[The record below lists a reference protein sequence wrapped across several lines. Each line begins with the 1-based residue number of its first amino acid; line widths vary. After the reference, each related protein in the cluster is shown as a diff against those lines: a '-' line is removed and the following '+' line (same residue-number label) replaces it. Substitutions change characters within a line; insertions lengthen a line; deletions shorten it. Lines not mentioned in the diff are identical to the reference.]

1 MNSSKL
7 KPLLSLGNKLIGFIL
22 FVICAIAIYHKVLQ
36 NENLN
41 QYGIDLKIQLAKIH
55 WSSWLLMCCL
65 LTLNY
70 TIEAI
75 KWKSV
80 IASTNTFN
88 TWQALKAVLVGQAFS
103 FFTPARSGDYV
114 GRTLFLAPGT
124 KLKGIT
130 QMAWA
135 SYAQI
140 LMTICFGSFAM
151 FWNLP
156 FLPWLKWVVP
166 FGAIIALFL
175 FFYNQPLKGWL
186 SKINLLQIDASL
198 KWKLLA
204 LALARYSIY
213 LMQYNWAAQMLS
225 IPVGWMDLSI
235 AIMALL
241 FFLSMIPAIS
251 LTDLVIRGQL
261 FLLLM
266 VPFYQNDIMLIALT
280 TLIWIVNFLIP
291 SIIGAFL
298 LLGFRLKR

>member
-22 FVICAIAIYHKVLQ
+22 FVICAIAIYNKVLQ

-41 QYGIDLKIQLAKIH
+41 QYGADLKIQLAKIH
-55 WSSWLLMCCL
+55 WSAWLLMACL

-80 IASTNTFN
+80 IASTNKFN

-140 LMTICFGSFAM
+140 LMTICFGCFAL

-156 FLPWLKWVVP
+156 FLPWLKWVAP
-166 FGAIIALFL
+166 LGGCIALFL

-186 SKINLLQIDASL
+186 SKINLLQIDTAL
-198 KWKLLA
+198 KWKLLG
-204 LALARYSIY
+204 LALARYTIY
-213 LMQYNWAAQMLS
+213 LLQYNWAAEILS
-225 IPVGWMDLSI
+225 IPIGWMDLSI
-235 AIMALL
+235 GIMALL

-266 VPFYQNDIMLIALT
+266 APFYQNDIMLIALT

-291 SIIGAFL
+291 SILGAIL
-298 LLGFRLKR
+298 LLGFRLKQ

>member
-1 MNSSKL
+1 MNFSKL
-7 KPLLSLGNKLIGFIL
+7 KPLLSIGNKLIGLVL
-22 FVICAIAIYHKVLQ
+22 FVICAFAIYNKVLQ

-41 QYGIDLKIQLAKIH
+41 QYGAELKIQLTKIH
-55 WSSWLLMCCL
+55 WGAWLLMGL
-65 LTLNY
+65 LMLLNY

-75 KWKSV
+75 KWKTV
-80 IASTNTFN
+80 IASTNQFN
-88 TWQALKAVLVGQAFS
+88 IFQALRAVLVGQAFS

-135 SYAQI
+135 SYAQL
-140 LMTICFGSFAM
+140 LMTICFGSIAI

-156 FLPWLKWVVP
+156 FLPWLKWVAP
-166 FGAIIALFL
+166 WGAALALFL
-175 FFYNQPLKGWL
+175 FFYNQSLKGWL
-186 SKINLLQIDASL
+186 SKINLLQIDNGL
-198 KWKLLA
+198 KWKLIA
-204 LALARYSIY
+204 LAFSRYLVYI
-213 LMQYNWAAQMLS
+213 LQYNWASEMLS
-225 IPVGWMDLSI
+225 IPVHALDLSI

-266 VPFYQNDIMLIALT
+266 APFYQNDIMLIALT

-291 SIIGAFL
+291 SIIGSIL
-298 LLGFRLKR
+298 LLGFKIKR

>member
-22 FVICAIAIYHKVLQ
+22 FVICAIAIYNKVLQ

-41 QYGIDLKIQLAKIH
+41 QYGADLKVQLAKIH
-55 WSSWLLMCCL
+55 WSAWLLMACL

-88 TWQALKAVLVGQAFS
+88 TIQALRAVLVGQAFS

-140 LMTICFGSFAM
+140 IMTICFGCFAL

-156 FLPWLKWVVP
+156 FLPWLKWVAP
-166 FGAIIALFL
+166 LGATIALFL

-186 SKINLLQIDASL
+186 SKINLLQIDAAL
-198 KWKLLA
+198 KWRLLA
-204 LALARYSIY
+204 LALARYCVY
-213 LMQYNWAAQMLS
+213 LMQYNWAAEMLS
-225 IPVGWMDLSI
+225 IPVGWVDLSI

-266 VPFYQNDIMLIALT
+266 APFYQNDIMLIALT

-291 SIIGAFL
+291 SILGAFL

>member
-22 FVICAIAIYHKVLQ
+22 FVICAIAIYNKVLQ

-41 QYGIDLKIQLAKIH
+41 QYGTDLKIQLAKIH
-55 WSSWLLMCCL
+55 WSAWFLMGCL

-80 IASTNTFN
+80 IASTNKFN
-88 TWQALKAVLVGQAFS
+88 IWQALKAVLVGQAFS

-140 LMTICFGSFAM
+140 LMTICFGCFAL

-156 FLPWLKWVVP
+156 FLPWLKWVAP
-166 FGAIIALFL
+166 LGAIIALFL

-186 SKINLLQIDASL
+186 SKINLLQIDAAL

-204 LALARYSIY
+204 LALARYTIY
-213 LMQYNWAAQMLS
+213 LMQYNWAAEMLS
-225 IPVGWMDLSI
+225 IPVGWIDLSI

-266 VPFYQNDIMLIALT
+266 APFYQNDVMLIALT

-291 SIIGAFL
+291 SIIGAVL

>member
-1 MNSSKL
+1 MYSIKL
-7 KPLLSLGNKLIGFIL
+7 KTFFSIGNKLIGFVL
-22 FVICAIAIYHKVLQ
+22 FIVCAIAIYNKVLQ

-41 QYGIDLKIQLAKIH
+41 QYGADLKIQLTKIH
-55 WSSWLLMCCL
+55 WAAWVLMGFL
-65 LTLNY
+65 MVLNY
-70 TIEAI
+70 TIEAV

-80 IASTNTFN
+80 IAETNQFN
-88 TWQALKAVLVGQAFS
+88 IFQALRAVLVGQAFS

-135 SYAQI
+135 SYAQL
-140 LMTICFGSFAM
+140 LMTICFGSIAL

-156 FLPWLKWVVP
+156 FLPWLKWVAP
-166 FGAIIALFL
+166 IGAALAFFL
-175 FFYNQPLKGWL
+175 FFYNLSFKGWL
-186 SKINLLQIDASL
+186 SKLNLIQIEVGL
-198 KWKLLA
+198 KWKLITLA
-204 LALARYSIY
+204 FLRYLVY
-213 LMQYNWAAQMLS
+213 VMQYNWAAQMLS
-225 IPVGWMDLSI
+225 IPVNWLDLSI

-266 VPFYQNDIMLIALT
+266 VPFYQNDIHLIALT
-280 TLIWIVNFLIP
+280 TLIWMVNFLIP
-291 SIIGAFL
+291 SILGAIL
-298 LLGFRLKR
+298 LLGFRLKQ

>member
-22 FVICAIAIYHKVLQ
+22 FVICAIAIYNKVLQ

-41 QYGIDLKIQLAKIH
+41 QYGADLKVQLSKIH
-55 WSSWLLMCCL
+55 WAAWVLMGCL
-65 LTLNY
+65 LILNY

-88 TWQALKAVLVGQAFS
+88 IFQALRAVFVGQAFS

-140 LMTICFGSFAM
+140 IMTICFGCFAL

-156 FLPWLKWVVP
+156 FLPWLKWVAP
-166 FGAIIALFL
+166 FGACIALFL
-175 FFYNQPLKGWL
+175 FFYNQPMKGWL
-186 SKINLLQIDASL
+186 SKINLLQIDAAL
-198 KWKLLA
+198 KWKLLG

-213 LMQYNWAAQMLS
+213 LLQYNWAAQMLS
-225 IPVGWMDLSI
+225 IPVGWMDLSL
-235 AIMALL
+235 AVMALL

-266 VPFYQNDIMLIALT
+266 APFYQNDIMLIALT

-291 SIIGAFL
+291 SIIGAVL

>member
-1 MNSSKL
+1 
-7 KPLLSLGNKLIGFIL
+7 
-22 FVICAIAIYHKVLQ
+22 
-36 NENLN
+36 
-41 QYGIDLKIQLAKIH
+41 
-55 WSSWLLMCCL
+55 
-65 LTLNY
+65 
-70 TIEAI
+70 
-75 KWKSV
+75 
-80 IASTNTFN
+80 
-88 TWQALKAVLVGQAFS
+88 VLVGQAFS

-140 LMTICFGSFAM
+140 LMTICFGCFAL

-156 FLPWLKWVVP
+156 FLPWLKWVAP
-166 FGAIIALFL
+166 LGAIIALFL

-186 SKINLLQIDASL
+186 SKINLLQIDAAL

-204 LALARYSIY
+204 LAFARYCVY
-213 LMQYNWAAQMLS
+213 LMQYNWAAEMLS
-225 IPVGWMDLSI
+225 IPVGWVDLSI

-266 VPFYQNDIMLIALT
+266 APFYKNDIMLIALT

-291 SIIGAFL
+291 SILGAIL

>member
-1 MNSSKL
+1 MNSSTL
-7 KPLLSLGNKLIGFIL
+7 KPLLSIGNKLIGFIL
-22 FVICAIAIYHKVLQ
+22 FVICAIAIYNKVIQ

-41 QYGIDLKIQLAKIH
+41 QYGAELKIQLGKIH
-55 WSSWLLMCCL
+55 WTAWVLMGCL
-65 LTLNY
+65 MALNY

-80 IASTNTFN
+80 IASTNNFN
-88 TWQALKAVLVGQAFS
+88 VLQALRAVLVGQAFS

-140 LMTICFGSFAM
+140 LMTICFGCFAM

-156 FLPWLKWVVP
+156 FLPWLKWVAP
-166 FGAIIALFL
+166 FGAMLALSL
-175 FFYNQPLKGWL
+175 FFYNQPLKGWF
-186 SKINLLQIDASL
+186 SKMNLLQIPIAL

-204 LALARYSIY
+204 LALARYSIF
-213 LMQYNWAAQMLS
+213 LMQYNWAAQMLAV
-225 IPVGWMDLSI
+225 PVDWMDLSI
-235 AIMALL
+235 AVMALL

-266 VPFYQNDIMLIALT
+266 APFYQNDITLIALT
-280 TLIWIVNFLIP
+280 TLIWLVNFLIP
-291 SIIGAFL
+291 SILGAFL

>member
-22 FVICAIAIYHKVLQ
+22 FVICAIAIYNKVLQ

-41 QYGIDLKIQLAKIH
+41 QYGADLKVQLAKIH
-55 WSSWLLMCCL
+55 WSAWLLMACL

-88 TWQALKAVLVGQAFS
+88 TIQALRAVLVGQAFS

-124 KLKGIT
+124 NLKGIT

-140 LMTICFGSFAM
+140 IMTICFGCFAL

-156 FLPWLKWVVP
+156 FLPWLKWVAP
-166 FGAIIALFL
+166 LGAIIALFL

-186 SKINLLQIDASL
+186 SKINLLQIDAAL

-204 LALARYSIY
+204 LALARYSVY
-213 LMQYNWAAQMLS
+213 LMQYNWAAEMLS
-225 IPVGWMDLSI
+225 IPVGWVDLSI

-266 VPFYQNDIMLIALT
+266 APFYQNDIMLIALT

-291 SIIGAFL
+291 SIIGAVL

>member
-7 KPLLSLGNKLIGFIL
+7 KPLLSLGNKLIGFVL
-22 FVICAIAIYHKVLQ
+22 FVICAIAIYNKVLQ

-41 QYGIDLKIQLAKIH
+41 QYGADLKIQLAKIH
-55 WSSWLLMCCL
+55 WAAWLLMGCL

-80 IASTNTFN
+80 IASTNRFN
-88 TWQALKAVLVGQAFS
+88 TLQALRAVLVGQAFS

-140 LMTICFGSFAM
+140 IMTISFGSIAL

-156 FLPWLKWVVP
+156 FLPWLKWVAP
-166 FGAIIALFL
+166 FGGCLALFL

-186 SKINLLQIDASL
+186 SKMNLLQIEAAL

-204 LALARYSIY
+204 LALARYCIY
-213 LMQYNWAAQMLS
+213 LMQYNWAAQMLA
-225 IPVGWMDLSI
+225 IPVGWLDLSI
-235 AIMALL
+235 AVMALL

-261 FLLLM
+261 FLLLLA
-266 VPFYQNDIMLIALT
+266 PFYQNDIMLIALT

-291 SIIGAFL
+291 SILGAIL
-298 LLGFRLKR
+298 LLGFRLKQ

>member
-1 MNSSKL
+1 MNFSKL
-7 KPLLSLGNKLIGFIL
+7 KPILSVGNKLIGLIL
-22 FVICAIAIYHKVLQ
+22 FVICAFAIYNKVLQ

-41 QYGIDLKIQLAKIH
+41 QYGAELKVQLTKIH
-55 WSSWLLMCCL
+55 WGAWLLMGL
-65 LTLNY
+65 LMALNY
-70 TIEAI
+70 TIEAL
-75 KWKSV
+75 KWKTV
-80 IASTNTFN
+80 VASTNQFN
-88 TWQALKAVLVGQAFS
+88 IFQALRAVLVGQAFS

-135 SYAQI
+135 SYAQL
-140 LMTICFGSFAM
+140 LMTICFGSIAI

-156 FLPWLKWVVP
+156 FLPWLKWVAP
-166 FGAIIALFL
+166 WGAVLALFL
-175 FFYNQPLKGWL
+175 FFYNQSLKGWL
-186 SKINLLQIDASL
+186 SKINLLQIDNGL
-198 KWKLLA
+198 KWKLIA
-204 LALARYSIY
+204 LAFSRYLVYI
-213 LMQYNWAAQMLS
+213 LQYNWASEMLS
-225 IPVGWMDLSI
+225 IPVHAIDLSI

-266 VPFYQNDIMLIALT
+266 APFYHNDIMLIALT

-291 SIIGAFL
+291 SIIGSIL
-298 LLGFRLKR
+298 LLGFKIKR

>member
-7 KPLLSLGNKLIGFIL
+7 KPLLSIGNKLIGFIL
-22 FVICAIAIYHKVLQ
+22 FVICAIAIYNKVLQ

-41 QYGIDLKIQLAKIH
+41 QYGEDLKLQLAKIH
-55 WSSWLLMCCL
+55 WTAWVIMICL

-80 IASTNTFN
+80 IASTNKFN
-88 TWQALKAVLVGQAFS
+88 TLQALRAVLVGQAFS

-140 LMTICFGSFAM
+140 LMTICFGCIAL

-156 FLPWLKWVVP
+156 FLTWLKWVAP
-166 FGAIIALFL
+166 LGGIIALFL

-186 SKINLLQIDASL
+186 SKLNLLQIPIDL
-198 KWKLLA
+198 KLKLLA
-204 LALARYSIY
+204 FALARYSIY

-225 IPVGWMDLSI
+225 IPVTWLDLSI
-235 AIMALL
+235 AVMALL

-266 VPFYQNDIMLIALT
+266 APFYQNDIMLIALT

-291 SIIGAFL
+291 SILGAFL
-298 LLGFRLKR
+298 LLGFRLKQ

>member
-1 MNSSKL
+1 MNFSKL
-7 KPLLSLGNKLIGFIL
+7 KPLLSIGNKLIGLVL
-22 FVICAIAIYHKVLQ
+22 FVICAFAIYNKVLQ

-41 QYGIDLKIQLAKIH
+41 QYGAELKIQLTKIH
-55 WSSWLLMCCL
+55 WGAWLLMAL
-65 LTLNY
+65 LMVLNY

-75 KWKSV
+75 KWKTV
-80 IASTNTFN
+80 IASTNQFN
-88 TWQALKAVLVGQAFS
+88 IFQALRAVLVGQAFS

-135 SYAQI
+135 SYAQL
-140 LMTICFGSFAM
+140 LMTICFGSIAI

-156 FLPWLKWVVP
+156 FLPWLKWVAP
-166 FGAIIALFL
+166 WGAALALFL
-175 FFYNQPLKGWL
+175 FFYNQSLKGWL
-186 SKINLLQIDASL
+186 SKINLIQIDNGL
-198 KWKLLA
+198 KWKLIA
-204 LALARYSIY
+204 LAFSRYLVYI
-213 LMQYNWAAQMLS
+213 LQYNWASEMLS
-225 IPVGWMDLSI
+225 IPVHALDLSI

-266 VPFYQNDIMLIALT
+266 APFYQNDIMLIALT

-291 SIIGAFL
+291 SIIGSIL
-298 LLGFRLKR
+298 LLGFKIKR

>member
-1 MNSSKL
+1 MNSSLL
-7 KPLLSLGNKLIGFIL
+7 KPLLSIGNKLIGFIL
-22 FVICAIAIYHKVLQ
+22 FVVCAIAIYNKVLQ

-41 QYGIDLKIQLAKIH
+41 QYGADLKIQLAKIH
-55 WSSWLLMCCL
+55 LTAWLLMGCL
-65 LTLNY
+65 MAINY

-88 TWQALKAVLVGQAFS
+88 TWQALRAVLVGQAFS

-124 KLKGIT
+124 KLKGMT

-140 LMTICFGSFAM
+140 IMTICFGCFALY
-151 FWNLP
+151 WNLP
-156 FLPWLKWVVP
+156 FLQWLKWVTP
-166 FGAIIALFL
+166 LGAILALFL
-175 FFYNQPLKGWL
+175 FFYNKSLKGWL
-186 SKINLLQIDASL
+186 SKINLLQIDNAL

-204 LALARYSIY
+204 LALARYCIY
-213 LMQYNWAAQMLS
+213 LMQYNWAAQMLA
-225 IPVGWMDLSI
+225 IPVDWMDLSI
-235 AIMALL
+235 AVMALL

-266 VPFYQNDIMLIALT
+266 APFYQNQFMLIALT

-291 SIIGAFL
+291 SILGAIL
-298 LLGFRLKR
+298 LIGFRIKR

>member
-1 MNSSKL
+1 MNFSKL
-7 KPLLSLGNKLIGFIL
+7 KPILSIGNKLIGLIL
-22 FVICAIAIYHKVLQ
+22 FVICAFAIYNKVLQ

-41 QYGIDLKIQLAKIH
+41 QYGAELKIQLTKIH
-55 WSSWLLMCCL
+55 WGAWLLMGL
-65 LTLNY
+65 LMLLNY

-75 KWKSV
+75 KWKTV
-80 IASTNTFN
+80 IASTNQFN
-88 TWQALKAVLVGQAFS
+88 IFQALRAVLVGQAFS

-135 SYAQI
+135 SYAQL
-140 LMTICFGSFAM
+140 LMTICFGSIAI

-156 FLPWLKWVVP
+156 FLPWLKWVAP
-166 FGAIIALFL
+166 WGAALALFL
-175 FFYNQPLKGWL
+175 FFYNQSLKGWL
-186 SKINLLQIDASL
+186 SKINLLQIDNEL
-198 KWKLLA
+198 KWKLMA
-204 LALARYSIY
+204 LAFSRYLVYI
-213 LMQYNWAAQMLS
+213 LQYNWASEMLS
-225 IPVGWMDLSI
+225 IPVHALDLSI

-266 VPFYQNDIMLIALT
+266 APFYQNDIMLIALT

-291 SIIGAFL
+291 SIIGSIL
-298 LLGFRLKR
+298 LLGFKIKR

>member
-1 MNSSKL
+1 
-7 KPLLSLGNKLIGFIL
+7 
-22 FVICAIAIYHKVLQ
+22 
-36 NENLN
+36 
-41 QYGIDLKIQLAKIH
+41 LAKIH
-55 WSSWLLMCCL
+55 WTAWLLMGCL
-65 LTLNY
+65 LILNY

-80 IASTNTFN
+80 IASSNTFN
-88 TWQALKAVLVGQAFS
+88 TMQALRAVLVGQAFS

-114 GRTLFLAPGT
+114 GRTLFLASGT

-140 LMTICFGSFAM
+140 IMTICFGCFAL

-156 FLPWLKWVVP
+156 FLPWLKWVAP
-166 FGAIIALFL
+166 FGACLALFL

-186 SKINLLQIDASL
+186 SKINLLQIDATL
-198 KWKLLA
+198 KWKLLG

-213 LMQYNWAAQMLS
+213 LLQYNWAAEMLS

-235 AIMALL
+235 AVMALL

-266 VPFYQNDIMLIALT
+266 APFYQNDIMLIALT

-291 SIIGAFL
+291 SIIGAVL

>member
-1 MNSSKL
+1 MNSSIL
-7 KPLLSLGNKLIGFIL
+7 KPLLSIGNKLIGFIL
-22 FVICAIAIYHKVLQ
+22 FVICAIAIYNKVLQ

-41 QYGIDLKIQLAKIH
+41 QYGADLKVQLAKIH
-55 WSSWLLMCCL
+55 WSAWLLMACL

-88 TWQALKAVLVGQAFS
+88 TIQALRAVLVGQAFS

-140 LMTICFGSFAM
+140 IMTICFGCFAL

-156 FLPWLKWVVP
+156 FLPWLKWVAP
-166 FGAIIALFL
+166 LGAIIALFL

-186 SKINLLQIDASL
+186 SKINLLQIDAAL
-198 KWKLLA
+198 KWRLLA
-204 LALARYSIY
+204 LALARYSVY
-213 LMQYNWAAQMLS
+213 LMQYNWAAEMLS
-225 IPVGWMDLSI
+225 IPVGWVDLSI

-266 VPFYQNDIMLIALT
+266 APFYQNDIMLIALT

-291 SIIGAFL
+291 SIIGAVL

>member
-1 MNSSKL
+1 MNFSKL
-7 KPLLSLGNKLIGFIL
+7 KPLLSIGNKLIGLVL
-22 FVICAIAIYHKVLQ
+22 FVICAFAIYNKVLQ

-41 QYGIDLKIQLAKIH
+41 QYGAELKIQLTKIH
-55 WSSWLLMCCL
+55 WGAWLLMGL
-65 LTLNY
+65 LMLLNY

-75 KWKSV
+75 KWKTV
-80 IASTNTFN
+80 IASTNQFN
-88 TWQALKAVLVGQAFS
+88 IFQALRAVLVGQAFS

-135 SYAQI
+135 SYAQL
-140 LMTICFGSFAM
+140 LMTICFGSIAI

-156 FLPWLKWVVP
+156 FLPWLKWVAP
-166 FGAIIALFL
+166 WGATLALFL
-175 FFYNQPLKGWL
+175 FFYNKSLKGWL
-186 SKINLLQIDASL
+186 SKINLLQIDNGL
-198 KWKLLA
+198 KWKLIA
-204 LALARYSIY
+204 LAFSRYLVYI
-213 LMQYNWAAQMLS
+213 LQYNWASEMLS
-225 IPVGWMDLSI
+225 IPVHALDLSI

-266 VPFYQNDIMLIALT
+266 APFYQNDIMLIALT

-291 SIIGAFL
+291 SIIGSIL
-298 LLGFRLKR
+298 LLGFKIKR

>member
-22 FVICAIAIYHKVLQ
+22 FIICAFAIYNKVLQ

-41 QYGIDLKIQLAKIH
+41 QYGADLKIQLAKIH
-55 WSSWLLMCCL
+55 WTYWVFMGCLMV
-65 LTLNY
+65 LNY
-70 TIEAI
+70 TIEAF

-80 IASTNTFN
+80 IASTNKFN
-88 TWQALKAVLVGQAFS
+88 IVQALRAVLVGQAFS

-140 LMTICFGSFAM
+140 LMTILFGCIAL

-156 FLPWLKWVVP
+156 FFPWLKWVAP
-166 FGAIIALFL
+166 LGAMLALFL

-186 SKINLLQIDASL
+186 SKMNLLQISIAL

-204 LALARYSIY
+204 LAFARYSIF
-213 LMQYNWAAQMLS
+213 LMQYNLAAQMLA
-225 IPVGWMDLSI
+225 IPIDWMNLSI
-235 AIMALL
+235 AVMALL

-266 VPFYQNDIMLIALT
+266 APFYHNDIMLIALT
-280 TLIWIVNFLIP
+280 TLIWFVNFLIP
-291 SIIGAFL
+291 SILGAVL

>member
-22 FVICAIAIYHKVLQ
+22 FVICAIAIYNKVLQ

-41 QYGIDLKIQLAKIH
+41 QYGADLKIQLAKIH
-55 WSSWLLMCCL
+55 WTAWLLMACL

-88 TWQALKAVLVGQAFS
+88 TLQALRAVLVGQAFS

-140 LMTICFGSFAM
+140 IMTICFGCFAL

-156 FLPWLKWVVP
+156 FLPWLKWVAP
-166 FGAIIALFL
+166 LGAIIALFL

-186 SKINLLQIDASL
+186 SKINLLQIDAAL
-198 KWKLLA
+198 KWRLLA
-204 LALARYSIY
+204 LALARYSVY
-213 LMQYNWAAQMLS
+213 LMQYNWAAEMLS
-225 IPVGWMDLSI
+225 IPVGWVDLSI

-266 VPFYQNDIMLIALT
+266 APFYQNDIMLIALT

-291 SIIGAFL
+291 SIIGAVL

>member
-1 MNSSKL
+1 MNFSKL
-7 KPLLSLGNKLIGFIL
+7 KPILSVGNKLIGLIL
-22 FVICAIAIYHKVLQ
+22 FVICAFAIYNKVLQ

-41 QYGIDLKIQLAKIH
+41 QYGAELKVQLTKIH
-55 WSSWLLMCCL
+55 WGAWLLMGL
-65 LTLNY
+65 LMALNY
-70 TIEAI
+70 TIEAL
-75 KWKSV
+75 KWKTV
-80 IASTNTFN
+80 IASTNQFN
-88 TWQALKAVLVGQAFS
+88 IFQALRAVLVGQAFS

-135 SYAQI
+135 SYAQL
-140 LMTICFGSFAM
+140 LMTICFGSIAI

-156 FLPWLKWVVP
+156 FLPWLKWVAP
-166 FGAIIALFL
+166 WGAVLALFL
-175 FFYNQPLKGWL
+175 FFYNQSLKGWL
-186 SKINLLQIDASL
+186 SKINLLQIDNGL
-198 KWKLLA
+198 KWKLIA
-204 LALARYSIY
+204 LAFFRYLVYI
-213 LMQYNWAAQMLS
+213 LQYNWASEMLS
-225 IPVGWMDLSI
+225 IPVHAIDLSI

-266 VPFYQNDIMLIALT
+266 APFYHNDIMLIALT

-291 SIIGAFL
+291 SIIGSIL
-298 LLGFRLKR
+298 LLGFKIKR

>member
-22 FVICAIAIYHKVLQ
+22 FVICAIAIYNKVLQ

-41 QYGIDLKIQLAKIH
+41 QYGADLKIQLAKIH
-55 WSSWLLMCCL
+55 WSAWLLMACL

-80 IASTNTFN
+80 IASTNKFN

-140 LMTICFGSFAM
+140 LMTICFGCFAL

-156 FLPWLKWVVP
+156 FLPWLKWVAPMGVC
-166 FGAIIALFL
+166 IALFL

-186 SKINLLQIDASL
+186 SKINLLQIDTAL
-198 KWKLLA
+198 KWKLLG
-204 LALARYSIY
+204 LALARYTIY
-213 LMQYNWAAQMLS
+213 LLQYNWAAEMLS
-225 IPVGWMDLSI
+225 IPIGWMDLSI
-235 AIMALL
+235 GIMALL

-261 FLLLM
+261 FLLLLA
-266 VPFYQNDIMLIALT
+266 PFYQNDIMLIALT

-291 SIIGAFL
+291 SILGAIL
-298 LLGFRLKR
+298 LLGFRLKQ

>member
-22 FVICAIAIYHKVLQ
+22 FVICAIAIYNKVLQ

-41 QYGIDLKIQLAKIH
+41 QYGADLKIQLAKIH
-55 WSSWLLMCCL
+55 WSAWLLMACL

-80 IASTNTFN
+80 IASTNKFN
-88 TWQALKAVLVGQAFS
+88 TWQSLKAVLVGQAFS

-140 LMTICFGSFAM
+140 LMTICFGCFAL

-156 FLPWLKWVVP
+156 FLPWLKWVAP
-166 FGAIIALFL
+166 LGGCIALFL

-186 SKINLLQIDASL
+186 SKINLLQIDTAL
-198 KWKLLA
+198 KWKLLG
-204 LALARYSIY
+204 LALARYTIY
-213 LMQYNWAAQMLS
+213 LLQYNWAAEMLS
-225 IPVGWMDLSI
+225 IQIGWMDLSI
-235 AIMALL
+235 GIMALL

-266 VPFYQNDIMLIALT
+266 APFYQNDIMLIALT

-291 SIIGAFL
+291 SILGAIL
-298 LLGFRLKR
+298 LLGFRLKQ

>member
-1 MNSSKL
+1 MNFSKL
-7 KPLLSLGNKLIGFIL
+7 KPILSIGNKLIGLIL
-22 FVICAIAIYHKVLQ
+22 FVICAFAIYNKVLQ

-41 QYGIDLKIQLAKIH
+41 QYGAELKIQLTKIH
-55 WSSWLLMCCL
+55 WGAWLLMGL
-65 LTLNY
+65 LMLLNY

-75 KWKSV
+75 KWKTV
-80 IASTNTFN
+80 IASTNQFN
-88 TWQALKAVLVGQAFS
+88 IFQALRAVLVGQAFS

-135 SYAQI
+135 SYAQL
-140 LMTICFGSFAM
+140 LMTICFGSIAI

-156 FLPWLKWVVP
+156 FLPWLKWVAP
-166 FGAIIALFL
+166 WGAALALFL
-175 FFYNQPLKGWL
+175 FFYNQSLKGWL
-186 SKINLLQIDASL
+186 SKINLLQIDNGL
-198 KWKLLA
+198 KWKLMA
-204 LALARYSIY
+204 LAFSRYLVYI
-213 LMQYNWAAQMLS
+213 LQYNWASEMLS
-225 IPVGWMDLSI
+225 IPVHALDLSI

-266 VPFYQNDIMLIALT
+266 APFYQNDIMLIALT

-291 SIIGAFL
+291 SIIGSIL
-298 LLGFRLKR
+298 LLSFKIKR

>member
-22 FVICAIAIYHKVLQ
+22 FVICAIAIYNKVLQ

-41 QYGIDLKIQLAKIH
+41 QYGTDLKIQLAKIH
-55 WSSWLLMCCL
+55 WSAWLLMSCL
-65 LTLNY
+65 LILNY

-80 IASTNTFN
+80 IASTNKFN
-88 TWQALKAVLVGQAFS
+88 IGQALKAVLVGQAFS

-140 LMTICFGSFAM
+140 LMTICFGCFAL

-156 FLPWLKWVVP
+156 FLPWLKWVAP
-166 FGAIIALFL
+166 LGAIIALFL

-186 SKINLLQIDASL
+186 SKINLLQIDAAL

-204 LALARYSIY
+204 LAFARYCVY
-213 LMQYNWAAQMLS
+213 LMQYNWAAEMLS
-225 IPVGWMDLSI
+225 IPVGWVDLSI

-266 VPFYQNDIMLIALT
+266 APFYKNDIMLIALT

-291 SIIGAFL
+291 SILGAIL

>member
-1 MNSSKL
+1 MNFSKL
-7 KPLLSLGNKLIGFIL
+7 KPILSVGNKLVGLIL
-22 FVICAIAIYHKVLQ
+22 FVICAFAIYNKVLQ

-41 QYGIDLKIQLAKIH
+41 QYGAELKVQLTKIH
-55 WSSWLLMCCL
+55 WGAWLLMGL
-65 LTLNY
+65 LMALNY
-70 TIEAI
+70 TIEAL
-75 KWKSV
+75 KWKTV
-80 IASTNTFN
+80 IASTNQFN
-88 TWQALKAVLVGQAFS
+88 IFQALRAVLVGQAFS

-135 SYAQI
+135 SYAQL
-140 LMTICFGSFAM
+140 LMTICFGSIAI

-156 FLPWLKWVVP
+156 FLPWLKWVAP
-166 FGAIIALFL
+166 WGAALALFL
-175 FFYNQPLKGWL
+175 FFYNQSLKGWL
-186 SKINLLQIDASL
+186 SKINLLQIDNRL
-198 KWKLLA
+198 KWKLIA
-204 LALARYSIY
+204 LAFSRYLVYI
-213 LMQYNWAAQMLS
+213 LQYNWASEMLS
-225 IPVGWMDLSI
+225 IPVHTLDLSI

-266 VPFYQNDIMLIALT
+266 APFYHNDIMLIALT

-291 SIIGAFL
+291 SIIGSIL
-298 LLGFRLKR
+298 LLGFKIKR

>member
-1 MNSSKL
+1 MNSSTL
-7 KPLLSLGNKLIGFIL
+7 KPLLSIGNKLIGFIL
-22 FVICAIAIYHKVLQ
+22 FVICAIAIYNKVIQ

-41 QYGIDLKIQLAKIH
+41 QYGAELKIQLGKIH
-55 WSSWLLMCCL
+55 WTAWVLMGCL
-65 LTLNY
+65 MALNY

-80 IASTNTFN
+80 IASTNNFN
-88 TWQALKAVLVGQAFS
+88 VLQALRAVLVGQAFS

-140 LMTICFGSFAM
+140 LMTICFGCFAI

-156 FLPWLKWVVP
+156 FLPWLKWVAP
-166 FGAIIALFL
+166 FGAMLALSL
-175 FFYNQPLKGWL
+175 FFYNQPLKGWF
-186 SKINLLQIDASL
+186 SKMNLLQIPIAL

-204 LALARYSIY
+204 LALARYSIF
-213 LMQYNWAAQMLS
+213 LMQYNWAAQMLAV
-225 IPVGWMDLSI
+225 PVDWMDLSI
-235 AIMALL
+235 AVMALL

-266 VPFYQNDIMLIALT
+266 APFYQNDITLIALT
-280 TLIWIVNFLIP
+280 TLIWLVNFLIP
-291 SIIGAFL
+291 SILGAFL

>member
-1 MNSSKL
+1 
-7 KPLLSLGNKLIGFIL
+7 
-22 FVICAIAIYHKVLQ
+22 LQ

-41 QYGIDLKIQLAKIH
+41 QYGADLKIQLAKIH
-55 WSSWLLMCCL
+55 WIAWLIMGFLMVF
-65 LTLNY
+65 NY

-88 TWQALKAVLVGQAFS
+88 TWQALRAVLVGQAFS

-140 LMTICFGSFAM
+140 IMTICFGCFAL

-156 FLPWLKWVVP
+156 FLPWLKWVAP
-166 FGAIIALFL
+166 LGAILGLFL

-186 SKINLLQIDASL
+186 SKMNLLQIDNAL

-204 LALARYSIY
+204 LALARYCIY
-213 LMQYNWAAQMLS
+213 LTQYNWAAQMLA
-225 IPVGWMDLSI
+225 IPVDWIDLSI
-235 AIMALL
+235 AVMALL

-266 VPFYQNDIMLIALT
+266 VPFYQNEIMLIALT

-291 SIIGAFL
+291 SILGAIL
-298 LLGFRLKR
+298 LIGFRIKR

>member
-22 FVICAIAIYHKVLQ
+22 FVICAIAIYNKVLQ

-41 QYGIDLKIQLAKIH
+41 QYGADLKVQLAKIH
-55 WSSWLLMCCL
+55 WSAWLLMACL
-65 LTLNY
+65 LILNY

-88 TWQALKAVLVGQAFS
+88 TIQALRAVLVGQAFS

-140 LMTICFGSFAM
+140 IMTICFGCFAL
-151 FWNLP
+151 FFNLP
-156 FLPWLKWVVP
+156 FLPWLKWVAP

-175 FFYNQPLKGWL
+175 FFYNQPLKGWF
-186 SKINLLQIDASL
+186 SKINLLQIDPAL
-198 KWKLLA
+198 KWKLLG
-204 LALARYSIY
+204 LALTRYTIY
-213 LMQYNWAAQMLS
+213 LLQYNWAAEMLS

-266 VPFYQNDIMLIALT
+266 APFYQNDIMLIALT

-291 SIIGAFL
+291 SILGAFL

>member
-1 MNSSKL
+1 MNSSPL
-7 KPLLSLGNKLIGFIL
+7 KRLVSIANNLIGFIL
-22 FVICAIAIYHKVLQ
+22 FLVCAVAIYHKVLQ

-41 QYGIDLKIQLAKIH
+41 QYGADLKIQLTKID
-55 WSSWLLMCCL
+55 WSAWCIMGLLM
-65 LTLNY
+65 TMNY
-70 TIEAI
+70 TIEAL
-75 KWKSV
+75 KWKKA
-80 IASTNTFN
+80 IAETNSFTIF
-88 TWQALKAVLVGQAFS
+88 QSLRAVFVGQAFS

-140 LMTICFGSFAM
+140 LMTISFGSIAL

-156 FLPWLKWVVP
+156 FLPWLKWVAP
-166 FGAIIALFL
+166 WAALIAYFL
-175 FFYNQPLKGWL
+175 FFYNQPFKGWL
-186 SKINLLQIDASL
+186 SKLNVLQIPSSL
-198 KWKLLA
+198 KWQLIGLA
-204 LALARYSIY
+204 CARYIVY
-213 LMQYNWAAQMLS
+213 LLQYNWAATMLS
-225 IPVGWMDLSI
+225 IPVGWVDFSF

-241 FFLSMIPAIS
+241 FFLSIIPAIS

-266 VPFYQNDIMLIALT
+266 APFYHNDLLLIALT
-280 TLIWIVNFLIP
+280 TLIWMVNFLIP
-291 SIIGAFL
+291 SILGAIL

>member
-1 MNSSKL
+1 MNSSTL
-7 KPLLSLGNKLIGFIL
+7 KPLLSIGNKLIGFIL
-22 FVICAIAIYHKVLQ
+22 FVICAIAIYNKVIQ

-41 QYGIDLKIQLAKIH
+41 QYGAELKIQLGKIH
-55 WSSWLLMCCL
+55 WTAWVLMGCL
-65 LTLNY
+65 MALNY

-80 IASTNTFN
+80 IASTNHFN
-88 TWQALKAVLVGQAFS
+88 VLQALRAVLVGQAFS

-140 LMTICFGSFAM
+140 LMTICFGCFAM

-156 FLPWLKWVVP
+156 FLPWLKWVAP
-166 FGAIIALFL
+166 FGAMLALSL
-175 FFYNQPLKGWL
+175 FFYNQPLKGWF
-186 SKINLLQIDASL
+186 SKMNLLQIPIAL

-204 LALARYSIY
+204 LALARYSIF
-213 LMQYNWAAQMLS
+213 LMQYNWAAQMLAV
-225 IPVGWMDLSI
+225 PVDWMDLSI
-235 AIMALL
+235 AVMALL

-266 VPFYQNDIMLIALT
+266 APFYQNDITLIALT
-280 TLIWIVNFLIP
+280 TLIWLVNFLIP
-291 SIIGAFL
+291 SILGAFL

>member
-22 FVICAIAIYHKVLQ
+22 FVICAIAIYNKVLQ

-41 QYGIDLKIQLAKIH
+41 QYGADLKVQLAKIH
-55 WSSWLLMCCL
+55 WSAWLLMACL

-88 TWQALKAVLVGQAFS
+88 TMQALRAVLVGQAFS

-140 LMTICFGSFAM
+140 IMTICFGCFAL

-156 FLPWLKWVVP
+156 FLPWLKWVAP
-166 FGAIIALFL
+166 FGACLALFL

-186 SKINLLQIDASL
+186 SKINLLQIDAAL

-204 LALARYSIY
+204 LALARYTIY
-213 LMQYNWAAQMLS
+213 LLQYNWAAEMLS
-225 IPVGWMDLSI
+225 IPVGWVDLSI
-235 AIMALL
+235 AMMALL

-266 VPFYQNDIMLIALT
+266 APFYQNDIMLIALT

-291 SIIGAFL
+291 SIIGAVL

>member
-1 MNSSKL
+1 MISSKL

-22 FVICAIAIYHKVLQ
+22 FVICAFAIYNKVLQ

-41 QYGIDLKIQLAKIH
+41 QYGAELKIQLSKIH
-55 WSSWLLMCCL
+55 WGAWVLMACL
-65 LTLNY
+65 MILNY

-75 KWKSV
+75 KWKTV
-80 IASTNTFN
+80 IAATNQFTIF
-88 TWQALKAVLVGQAFS
+88 QALRAVLVGQAFS

-124 KLKGIT
+124 KLKGIA

-135 SYAQI
+135 SYAQL
-140 LMTICFGSFAM
+140 LMTICFGSIAL

-156 FLPWLKWVVP
+156 FLPWLKWVAP
-166 FGAIIALFL
+166 WGAILALFL
-175 FFYNQPLKGWL
+175 FFFNQSLKGWL
-186 SKINLLQIDASL
+186 AKLNVLQIPLDL
-198 KWKLLA
+198 KWKLIA
-204 LALARYSIY
+204 LAFSRYLVY
-213 LMQYNWAAQMLS
+213 LLQYNWAAQMLS
-225 IPVGWMDLSI
+225 IPVNWLDLSI

-266 VPFYQNDIMLIALT
+266 AAFYHNDVMLIALT

-291 SIIGAFL
+291 SILGAIL
-298 LLGFRLKR
+298 LLGFKLKR